1 MNLYID
7 TNIFL
12 TFYHLTN
19 DDLDE
24 LKKLAILIEDKQIN
38 LLLPEQTRNEFL
50 RNRDKTINE
59 AISSLKEQKLTS
71 RYPQIAKGYEEYVL
85 LQESFRNFE
94 KHKNKII
101 AKIENDSREFK
112 LNADTITTR
121 IFKSSTKIETTSE
134 LINLAKI
141 RYDLG
146 NPPGKGK
153 SYGDALNWEA
163 LMFAVES
170 GEDLC
175 IVSDDNDYISLL
187 NRKELNL
194 FLKDEWDKKKNS
206 KIHFYKTISEFFKD
220 KFPTITLSDELEK
233 ELIIKNLSEASTFIS
248 AKSRLAKLLDYKE
261 FTNKQLNDIIE
272 IAVTNTQLFWIS
284 TDIGVYDVLY
294 KILEGNED
302 KIEANLLS
310 QFKNIYK
317 NIDEQLEDDELPF

>member
-71 RYPQIAKGYEEYVL
+71 RYPQISKGYEEYVL

-101 AKIENDSREFK
+101 ANIEKDSREFK
-112 LNADTITTR
+112 LNADIVTTR
-121 IFKSSTKIETTSE
+121 IFKSSTKIDTTLE

-141 RYDLG
+141 RFDLG
-146 NPPGKGK
+146 NPPGKGN

-163 LMFAVES
+163 LLSVVES
-170 GEDLC
+170 EKDLC
-175 IVSDDNDYISLL
+175 IVSDDSDYISLL

-194 FLKDEWDKKKNS
+194 FLKDEWDKKKKS
-206 KIHFYKTISEFFKD
+206 KIHFYKTLSEFFKD

-233 ELIIKNLSEASTFIS
+233 ELLIKSLSEAGTFIS
-248 AKSRLAKLLDYKE
+248 AKSRLAKLLNYKE

-272 IAVTNTQLFWIS
+272 IAVTNNQLYWINS
-284 TDIGVYDVLY
+284 DIGVYDVLY

-302 KIEANLLS
+302 KIETNLLS
-310 QFKNIYK
+310 EFQSIYK
-317 NIDEQLEDDELPF
+317 KRDEQTEEEELPF